1 MKLGVISDPAR
12 DGHLLKRKTDIALDL
27 YILYVLL
34 SLTFCHD
41 LTCLFFVLF
50 PTVVVSY
57 KLFMCLRSSNSISEQ
72 CVFSHLVFRL
82 LLSSFCSTQ
91 KNSLNHREPL
101 FLLGFLAGI
110 QAKKTKKASPVVTWR
125 SRVGAFFFGG
135 EESPNTRW
143 GCPTSFKC
151 GYNPKWMAL

>member
-1 MKLGVISDPAR
+1 MISDPAR

-91 KNSLNHREPL
+91 KKQSQPP
-101 FLLGFLAGI
+101 G
-110 QAKKTKKASPVVTWR
+110 T
-125 SRVGAFFFGG
+125 AFFAGVPGWNSG
-135 EESPNTRW
+135 EENKKSFARGNLTVQSWRVLFW
-143 GCPTSFKC
+143 GGGIAKYKVGLPYQF
-151 GYNPKWMAL
+151 